1 MMLKEV
7 VMVGIIFFTGASLMS
22 FLLQISEVKC
32 ISIQHMMRRSCCS
45 SCSRRLNFAFLIPIF
60 SYAILKGKCRYCKA
74 IIPIYLWIGEI
85 FGGILFIIPIYLE
98 VDIHLSIFYLVTLIL
113 LTLSIIDLR
122 FLIVPHRWL
131 VILVICAFFMNH
143 IPKIELNQW
152 LLFILL
158 LCIGLI
164 SPHLI
169 GFGDIKLLMLFS
181 LIFPFKFMILFLFL
195 IFPIALLLLP
205 FFLALKW
212 IKIPFI
218 PLVPSIFVSFLLVSL
233 FFQDLVYYFGGVI

>member
-1 MMLKEV
+1 
-7 VMVGIIFFTGASLMS
+7 
-22 FLLQISEVKC
+22 
-32 ISIQHMMRRSCCS
+32 
-45 SCSRRLNFAFLIPIF
+45 
-60 SYAILKGKCRYCKA
+60 
-74 IIPIYLWIGEI
+74 
-85 FGGILFIIPIYLE
+85 
-98 VDIHLSIFYLVTLIL
+98 
-113 LTLSIIDLR
+113 
-122 FLIVPHRWL
+122 
-131 VILVICAFFMNH
+131 
-143 IPKIELNQW
+143 
-152 LLFILL
+152 
-158 LCIGLI
+158 IGLI